1 MSVAKPV
8 AVANNTRAY
17 HAPRRLEQAAATRDA
32 IITAASRLFA
42 ELGYASTTVAAIA
55 TEARVTPKSVYALA
69 DKPGLLLLAVDR
81 AIVGD
86 DEPVPL
92 LRRPPMRALLAE
104 RDATAQA
111 RLAGRIGAD
120 TMLRLY
126 PIYRAFDQAAAAEP
140 ELAVHWRDYQRRR
153 RSDIR
158 LVVKTFADSGNLRA
172 GLSVDRATDTL
183 WALLTW
189 RPIAMLVE
197 ERGWSRARIARW
209 IEGLFIDL
217 LN

>member
-1 MSVAKPV
+1 MSVAKSV
-8 AVANNTRAY
+8 IKNTRVY
-17 HAPRRLEQAAATRDA
+17 HAPRRLEQAAATRDG

-55 TEARVTPKSVYALA
+55 MEARVTPKSVYALA
-69 DKPGLLLLAVDR
+69 DKPSLLLLAVDR

-92 LRRPPMRALLAE
+92 LRRPAMQALLAE
-104 RDATAQA
+104 RDPAEQA

-120 TMLRLY
+120 TMIRLY
-126 PIYRAFDQAAAAEP
+126 PIYRAFDQATAVEP
-140 ELAVHWRDYQRRR
+140 ELREHWRDYQRRR

-158 LVVKTFADSGNLRA
+158 LVVKAIADSGSLRP
-172 GLSVDRATDTL
+172 GRSVDRATDTL
-183 WALLTW
+183 WALVTW
-189 RPIAMLVE
+189 HPIAMLVE
-197 ERGWSRARIARW
+197 ERGWSKSRIARW

>member
-8 AVANNTRAY
+8 ANTTRAY
-17 HAPRRLEQAAATRDA
+17 HAPRRIEQAAATRDA

-42 ELGYASTTVAAIA
+42 EFGYASTTVAAIA
-55 TEARVTPKSVYALA
+55 TAARVTAKSVYALA

-92 LRRPPMRALLAE
+92 LRRPPMQTLLAE
-104 RDATAQA
+104 RDAAAQA

-140 ELAVHWRDYQRRR
+140 ELAEHWRDYQRRR

-158 LVVKTFADSGNLRA
+158 LVVKTFAESGNLRA

-209 IEGLFIDL
+209 IEGLFVDL